1 MFQGTSICQ
10 ILIHNVIYLLNCLH
24 CTSLASTN
32 SYTMYQLVFNP
43 DINTVYM
50 YISQNGMTNICPSQS
65 PLCEAHTSTSQ
76 PYRESNTIA
85 LKL

>member
-32 SYTMYQLVFNP
+32 SYTMYQLVYNP
-43 DINTVYM
+43 DINTV

-76 PYRESNTIA
+76 SYRVSNTIA